1 MKLYLM
7 EAHNANMQF
16 EDGIVV
22 ALTPEVCYNL
32 DKERVEYTIIED
44 YYNECEL
51 FGDRN
56 GFLDD
61 QSKWFKTFDE
71 FLKNNANV
79 LNEHDL
85 NLASMYSMRIKSM
98 VVDPIIFKSITL
110 KALFDKLNPS
120 NVTFVALPPEEK
132 VLDVNLGY
140 TDKSLYAHLIPILC
154 EKHSIPFTEQFGK
167 SMEIAGGSGAHISK
181 KISRIVKY
189 IPGLFEMLC
198 AIFNKTDKKKVLDI
212 LQMNFAYNGFDA
224 VKNSF
229 IRGHNAYIFTNG
241 KIIKL
246 YRFGFKRFDIE
257 HDGDTSEYAPC
268 DWNRIAQ
275 LLETHELVEWI
286 NEKYHLDVSDIVLPN
301 LKYFVSEVCPELLK
315 YHNTFSSFFED
326 ESIDVVLSP
335 YMQSIMEIAA
345 ISAANG
351 CNSTMTICLEHG
363 DDIFRNVFW
372 RLKELTNFDT
382 LIVSS
387 DENKQY
393 LERIRDHH
401 DVQTNIYSCLNRMS
415 YVSKINE
422 LRMTKK
428 FERKIKLN
436 KNKIIYVPTFFKWD
450 AMRVDEVCQ
459 SHLTPTQYY
468 KFQISL
474 LEHFSKKEDYT
485 FIWKALSESE
495 PIYNPIPNLIQ
506 DNKINNVRI
515 ATDPFQNYLPTANKV
530 IFDYPSTGMYESVV
544 AGVPTMCLCSDTL
557 KVRESGLDE
566 FKNVIKIYSNI
577 EEAIN
582 YIEQFLSGDP
592 EQYKVSLKL
601 GNRSL
606 IDMIESE
613 CKI

>member
-1 MKLYLM
+1 MKLYLI
-7 EAHNANMQF
+7 ETYNANIQF

-22 ALTPEVCYNL
+22 ALTPEVCYHL
-32 DKERVEYTIIED
+32 DKEGIEYTIIEE

-71 FLKNNANV
+71 FLKNNVDILNV
-79 LNEHDL
+79 HDL
-85 NLASMYSMRIKSM
+85 NLASIYSMRIKSM

-120 NVTFVALPPEEK
+120 NVTFVTLPPEEK

-140 TDKSLYAHLIPILC
+140 TDKSIYAHLIPILC

-167 SMEIAGGSGAHISK
+167 SMEITGGSGAHISK

-189 IPGLFEMLC
+189 IPILFEMLC
-198 AIFNKTDKKKVLDI
+198 AIFNKIDKKKILHI

-229 IRGHNAYIFTNG
+229 VRGHDTYLFTNG
-241 KIIKL
+241 KILKF
-246 YRFGFKRFDIE
+246 YRFGFKKFDIE
-257 HDGDTSEYAPC
+257 HGDNTSEYASY

-286 NEKYHLDVSDIVLPN
+286 NKKCCLDVSEIVLPN
-301 LKYFVSEVCPELLK
+301 LKYFVSEVCPELLR
-315 YHNTFSSFFED
+315 YHNVFSSFFED
-326 ESIDVVLSP
+326 ESIDAVLSP
-335 YMQSIMEIAA
+335 YMQGIMELAA
-345 ISAANG
+345 ISAANRYEG
-351 CNSTMTICLEHG
+351 ARTICLEHG
-363 DDIFRNVFW
+363 DDIFRDIFW

-382 LIVSS
+382 LIVAG

-393 LERIRDHH
+393 LEHIRDQCN
-401 DVQTNIYSCLNRMS
+401 VQTNIYSCSNRILD
-415 YVSKINE
+415 VSKIND
-422 LRMTKK
+422 LRTTKK
-428 FERKIKLN
+428 FEKKIKLN
-436 KNKIIYVPTFFKWD
+436 KNKIIYVPTFFTGD
-450 AMRVDEVCQ
+450 ALRVDEVCR

-468 KFQISL
+468 KFQRSL
-474 LEHFSKKEDYT
+474 LEYFSKKEEYT
-485 FIWKALSESE
+485 FIWKALFESE

-506 DNKINNVRI
+506 DNKINNVKI

-557 KVRESGLDE
+557 KMRQSGIDE
-566 FKNVIKIYSNI
+566 FKNIVKIYSNI
-577 EEAIN
+577 EEAITH
-582 YIEQFLSGDP
+582 IEQFLSGDP

-606 IDMIESE
+606 INIIESE
-613 CKI
+613 CEI